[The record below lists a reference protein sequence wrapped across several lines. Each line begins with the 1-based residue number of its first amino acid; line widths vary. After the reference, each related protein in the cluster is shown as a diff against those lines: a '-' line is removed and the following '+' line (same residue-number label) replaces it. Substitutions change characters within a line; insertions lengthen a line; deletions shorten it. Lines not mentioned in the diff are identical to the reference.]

1 MSQVESYRKFL
12 TENLEKSGFLRY
24 SGLLFP
30 KFYNGGVWTLAG
42 ALPIFNKI
50 NYRRGCFMKK
60 SFQQSLTIFMLAAF
74 FALWGCD
81 DSSSASSDETGVSSS
96 SVESPDS
103 SVTLSGASA
112 ESNGSSDENM
122 EKDNSSSSVKGSEP
136 AEVSSSSAKETK
148 NSSDSKS
155 SSSIK
160 SGDSSSSKKDVS
172 SSSVRSSSSV
182 NLQSSSSNKDSSSSA
197 KSSSS
202 SVKSSSSFE
211 VDTARLCTPD
221 YPFCDRAL
229 SGDSIRSGAYKQF
242 IDERNGRKYYYLTIN
257 GKDKNGLPASVTVMA
272 ENLNVGEMIDGSKDQ
287 SDDSKIERYCY
298 DNDTTNCEE
307 YGGLYQWAEAL
318 QLSSECNTK
327 SCAAQIDPD
336 GDGFHQGICPKG
348 WHLLTYDEFYIVVH
362 ADGNVNPLVE
372 GVRAMSFG
380 GHNYSGYGLIG
391 AGYRTKEGNFEEL
404 NESAYWFYPSEHP
417 DRFSATRGGAGTS
430 SKRETGFYLGYND
443 KVTGNSIRCARN

>member
-1 MSQVESYRKFL
+1 MKCVKGL
-12 TENLEKSGFLRY
+12 GFLW
-24 SGLLFP
+24 
-30 KFYNGGVWTLAG
+30 VAV
-42 ALPIFNKI
+42 
-50 NYRRGCFMKK
+50 
-60 SFQQSLTIFMLAAF
+60 LAAF
-74 FALWGCD
+74 FALCGCD
-81 DSSSASSDETGVSSS
+81 DSSSASSDETGTSSS
-96 SVESPDS
+96 SVETSDLDESSS
-103 SVTLSGASA
+103 SVDKKSSGN
-112 ESNGSSDENM
+112 EST
-122 EKDNSSSSVKGSEP
+122 EKDKSSSSVKGSEP
-136 AEVSSSSAKETK
+136 VEVSSSSAKETK

-155 SSSIK
+155 SSSVK
-160 SGDSSSSKKDVS
+160 TDDSSSSNKDES
-172 SSSVRSSSSV
+172 SSSVRSSSSG

-257 GKDKNGLPASVTVMA
+257 GKNKNGLPASVTVMA

-318 QLSSECNTK
+318 QLPSECNTK
-327 SCAAQIDPD
+327 SCADKIKPN
-336 GDGFHQGICPKG
+336 HQGICPKG
-348 WHLLTYDEFYIVVH
+348 WRLLTYDDFYVVVH

-380 GHNYSGYGLIG
+380 GHNYSGYSLIG
-391 AGYRTKEGNFEEL
+391 GGMRITPSGNFKEK
-404 NESAYWFYPSEHP
+404 NEVAYWFYPGENEYENYSCG
-417 DRFSATRGGAGTS
+417 DDGYMGNTS
-430 SKRETGFYLGYND
+430 KSLNTNVSYKQNGL
-443 KVTGNSIRCARN
+443 SIRCVKDE

>member
-1 MSQVESYRKFL
+1 
-12 TENLEKSGFLRY
+12 
-24 SGLLFP
+24 
-30 KFYNGGVWTLAG
+30 
-42 ALPIFNKI
+42 
-50 NYRRGCFMKK
+50 MKK
-60 SFQQSLTIFMLAAF
+60 SFQRVIATLNLFQGKQSLTIFLLAAF
-74 FALWGCD
+74 FALSACD
-81 DSSSASSDETGVSSS
+81 DSSSASSDETGTSSS
-96 SVESPDS
+96 SVESSDS

-112 ESNGSSDENM
+112 ESNGSSNET
-122 EKDNSSSSVKGSEP
+122 KDKSSSSVKGSEP
-136 AEVSSSSAKETK
+136 VEVSSSSAKETK

-155 SSSIK
+155 SSSVK
-160 SGDSSSSKKDVS
+160 SGNSSSSNKDVS
-172 SSSVRSSSSV
+172 SSSVRSSSSG
-182 NLQSSSSNKDSSSSA
+182 NLQSSSSNKESSSSA

-221 YPFCDRAL
+221 YPLCDRAL

-242 IDERNGRKYYYLTIN
+242 TDERNGRKYYYLTIN
-257 GKDKNGLPASVTVMA
+257 GEDKNGQPASVTVMA

-298 DNDTTNCEE
+298 DNDSANCEE
-307 YGGLYQWAEAL
+307 YGGLYQWAEAML
-318 QLSSECNTK
+318 LPSECNTK

-391 AGYRTKEGNFEEL
+391 AGYNWNHTFKNL
-404 NESAYWFYPSEHP
+404 NEGTYWFYPEESLKNA
-417 DRFSATRGGAGTS
+417 DVATYSTNQNKYSSGFSRNEVYKTH
-430 SKRETGFYLGYND
+430 GFS
-443 KVTGNSIRCARN
+443 VRCVKLD

>member
-1 MSQVESYRKFL
+1 
-12 TENLEKSGFLRY
+12 
-24 SGLLFP
+24 
-30 KFYNGGVWTLAG
+30 
-42 ALPIFNKI
+42 
-50 NYRRGCFMKK
+50 MKK
-60 SFQQSLTIFMLAAF
+60 SFQRVIATLNLFQAKQSLTIFLLAAF
-74 FALWGCD
+74 FALSACD
-81 DSSSASSDETGVSSS
+81 DSSSAGGDDNETSA
-96 SVESPDS
+96 VE
-103 SVTLSGASA
+103 
-112 ESNGSSDENM
+112 
-122 EKDNSSSSVKGSEP
+122 SSSSVKDSDSTE
-136 AEVSSSSAKETK
+136 ESSSSIDKKSSGNEIKDKYSSSENKSSSSIKETK

-155 SSSIK
+155 SSSVK
-160 SGDSSSSKKDVS
+160 SGNSSGSNKDVS
-172 SSSVRSSSSV
+172 SSSVRSSSSG

-336 GDGFHQGICPKG
+336 GNGFRQGICPKG

-380 GHNYSGYGLIG
+380 GHNYCGYSLIG

-443 KVTGNSIRCARN
+443 KVTGNSIRCVKDSD